1 MKLSIP
7 AKLFLA
13 ILAACALVLVVNG
26 IAERFSFE
34 RVFLSYLNEQ
44 GVQRMEQLAV
54 RVENEYRRHGDWQFL
69 RGKPDAWFQLV
80 WPPSTDTKE
89 AWSRPP
95 PFPDQTGVILRI
107 ALFDEQD
114 RRLLGNPAA
123 AAPGA
128 KSEEHPPELHSLLR
142 TTYA

>member
-1 MKLSIP
+1 
-7 AKLFLA
+7 
-13 ILAACALVLVVNG
+13 
-26 IAERFSFE
+26 
-34 RVFLSYLNEQ
+34 
-44 GVQRMEQLAV
+44 MEQLAV

-89 AWSRPP
+89 AWSRPA

-114 RRLLGNPAA
+114 SRLLGTPAA

-128 KSEEHPPELHSLLR
+128 ILTPVLVDALPVAWSAMAPLGQSTVVL
-142 TTYA
+142 